1 MSAKEATLHMLCGK
15 IAAGKSTLT
24 AELGRRPRTI
34 VVSEDQWL
42 AALYPGEMAS
52 VADYVR
58 CSGRLRNA
66 IEPHLVAL
74 LQAGLSVVLDFPAN
88 TVANRAW
95 MRGVFERAGSAHQLH
110 YLDVPDDVCKAR
122 LLARNAS
129 GAHLFAATDEQF
141 ELITSRFVAPA
152 PDEGFSIVIHRL

>member
-95 MRGVFERAGSAHQLH
+95 MRGVFERAGQRTNSIISTC
-110 YLDVPDDVCKAR
+110 PTTCAR
-122 LLARNAS
+122 RACALEMRAEHIYSLLP
-129 GAHLFAATDEQF
+129 
-141 ELITSRFVAPA
+141 TS
-152 PDEGFSIVIHRL
+152 SSS